1 MQRCMQ
7 LAQLA
12 AGNVAPNPMVGAV
25 LVHDNKIIGE
35 GYHQQY
41 GAAHAEVN
49 CFNSVSPANQHL
61 IKASTLY
68 VSLEPCN
75 HFGKTPPC
83 ADLIIQHRVPE
94 VVIGSSD
101 PFAAVDGKG
110 IAKLRAAG
118 IIVTENIL
126 QPAVFDLNKRFFTFH
141 TKKRPWVLLKWAQ
154 TADGFIAAENY
165 KRLAISNAYTNRY
178 THQLRATEAAIL
190 VGSKTALL
198 DDPMLNSRYGFSNHP
213 VRIIIDKSL
222 QLPATAA
229 VFANTAPVIVIN
241 CVTEKQEGHIHFA
254 KVQEGVSLLSF
265 LMKLLYNKK
274 LLSLIVEGGA
284 YTLQSFIDA
293 GLWDEALVINN
304 KTLFQN
310 KGIPA
315 PSLHHQQLTNECKID
330 SDLLSTYKNSLA

>member
-1 MQRCMQ
+1 MQRCMH
-7 LAQLA
+7 LAQLG

-25 LVHDNKIIGE
+25 LVYDNKIIGE

-94 VVIGSSD
+94 VVIGSRD

-110 IAKLRAAG
+110 IANLRAAG

-126 QPAVFDLNKRFFTFH
+126 QPEVFNLNKRFFTFH

-154 TADGFIAAENY
+154 TADGYIAAENY

-178 THQLRATEAAIL
+178 THQLRSTEAAIL
-190 VGSKTALL
+190 VGFKTALL
-198 DDPMLNSRYGFSNHP
+198 DDPMLNSRYGFRNHP
-213 VRIIIDKSL
+213 VRIIIDEAL
-222 QLPATAA
+222 RLPATAA
-229 VFANTAPVIVIN
+229 VFTNTAPVIVIN
-241 CVTEKQEGHIHFA
+241 CVIEKQEGHIHYA
-254 KVQEGVSLLSF
+254 KVQEGVSLLLF

-310 KGIPA
+310 KGISA
-315 PSLHHQQLTNECKID
+315 PTLHHQQLTNECTIE
-330 SDLLSTYKNSLA
+330 SDLLSTYKNSMA

>member
-1 MQRCMQ
+1 MQRCMH
-7 LAQLA
+7 LAQLG
-12 AGNVAPNPMVGAV
+12 AGDVAPNPMVGAV

-83 ADLIIQHRVPE
+83 ADLIIQHGVPQ

-126 QPAVFDLNKRFFTFH
+126 QQAVFDLNKRFFTFH

-154 TADGFIAAENY
+154 TADGYIAAENY

-190 VGSKTALL
+190 VGFKTALL

-222 QLPATAA
+222 QLPPTAA

-241 CVTEKQEGHIHFA
+241 SVIEKQEGHIHYA
-254 KVQEGVSLLSF
+254 KVQEGVSLLLF
-265 LMKLLYNKK
+265 LMNLLYNKK

-284 YTLQSFIDA
+284 HTLQSFIDA

-304 KTLFQN
+304 KTLFQK

-315 PSLHHQQLTNECKID
+315 PTLHHQQLTNECTID
-330 SDLLSTYKNSLA
+330 SDLLSTYKNSLV